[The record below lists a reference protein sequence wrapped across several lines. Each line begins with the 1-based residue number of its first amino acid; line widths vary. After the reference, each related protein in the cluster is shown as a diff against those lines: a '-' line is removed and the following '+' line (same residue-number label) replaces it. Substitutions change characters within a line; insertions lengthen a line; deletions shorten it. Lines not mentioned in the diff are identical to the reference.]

1 MKVTQ
6 MTHRSQATPTR
17 RQATQ
22 TTTTITA
29 TVISERGTTSATE
42 VATEGAVATT
52 ITTRTRMLPI
62 KRRAKKASRTIL
74 EVETIT
80 TQAGEES
87 LKCTTSRRSR
97 VVAVG
102 IRVLQQQHPRRTRL

>member
-1 MKVTQ
+1 MKVTR

-17 RQATQ
+17 RLATQ
-22 TTTTITA
+22 TTT

-42 VATEGAVATT
+42 VATEEAVATT
-52 ITTRTRMLPI
+52 ITTRIRMLPI

-74 EVETIT
+74 GVETIT

-97 VVAVG
+97 VAVE
-102 IRVLQQQHPRRTRL
+102 IRVLQQLQHRRTRL

>member
-1 MKVTQ
+1 
-6 MTHRSQATPTR
+6 MTHRSQATPTH

-22 TTTTITA
+22 TTITTT

-42 VATEGAVATT
+42 VATEEEAVATT
-52 ITTRTRMLPI
+52 TRIRMLPI

-74 EVETIT
+74 GVETIT
-80 TQAGEES
+80 TQAGEEES

-97 VVAVG
+97 VAVVVAVG
-102 IRVLQQQHPRRTRL
+102 IRVLQQHRRTRL